1 LGDQIDRDVSGVG
14 FALDFPGQI
23 MAEVFLPA
31 GAAAVGIAAGAA
43 NGDEASGHDRA
54 FGLEGFLAGLEGAAD
69 EGGVLG
75 DVHTWRR
82 GILRFG

>member
-1 LGDQIDRDVSGVG
+1 MG

-23 MAEVFLPA
+23 VAEVFLTA

-43 NGDEASGHDRA
+43 DGDEAGGQDGT

-75 DVHTWRR
+75 DFHRWTWA
-82 GILRFG
+82 IYRFK